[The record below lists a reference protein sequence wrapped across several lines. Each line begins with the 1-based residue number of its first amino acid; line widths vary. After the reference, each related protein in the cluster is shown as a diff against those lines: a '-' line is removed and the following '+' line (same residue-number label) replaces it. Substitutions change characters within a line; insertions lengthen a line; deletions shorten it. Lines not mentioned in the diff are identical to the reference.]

1 MEASPPAVPSTIP
14 VDCLVFVVDDDQSFL
29 ETLQDTVESFGHPVT
44 AFSDPQDAL
53 GRVSLDGPTLLLADK
68 NMPQLDG
75 ISLAERAYEVDPDL
89 AIIILTGD
97 ATLDSAA
104 DAVRLGILDYL
115 EKPVDVDQLNEALQ
129 QALTKRRQRILHRQ
143 NHAWVQSEVEAR
155 TKQLEQSRLE
165 LGESTVGVL
174 AAISAALDARTRYY
188 RGHSERVASVS
199 VGAARQMGLD
209 PSLVEEIRVGAL
221 LHDIG
226 MLSVPDSLLE
236 KPDVLS
242 SEELAIMQRHPEVG
256 ASLLKPLDVLGSSL
270 ACVLSH
276 HERWDGSG
284 YPEGLI
290 GDAIPLAAQIVGVA
304 EVWCALTAPRPFREP
319 LVGEAAQEEL
329 GKGRGVLFSGE
340 TLDALFASLKA

>member
-1 MEASPPAVPSTIP
+1 MEASPPAVPSTVP
-14 VDCLVFVVDDDQSFL
+14 ADCLVFVVDDDQSFL
-29 ETLQDTVESFGHPVT
+29 ETLRDTVESFGHPVT

-53 GRVSLDGPTLLLADK
+53 GRLSLDGPTLLIADK

-75 ISLAERAYEVDPDL
+75 IGLAERAFEVDPDL
-89 AIIILTGD
+89 AVIILTGD
-97 ATLDSAA
+97 ATLASAA
-104 DAVRLGILDYL
+104 DAVRLGVLDYL
-115 EKPVDVDQLNEALQ
+115 QKPVDVDTLDEALR
-129 QALTKRRQRILHRQ
+129 QALRKRGQRILHRE
-143 NHAWVQSEVEAR
+143 NHAWVQREVNAR
-155 TKQLEQSRLE
+155 TTQLEQSQLE
-165 LGESTVGVL
+165 LNESTVGVL
-174 AAISAALDARTRYY
+174 AAITAALDSRTQYY
-188 RGHSERVASVS
+188 REHSERVASVS
-199 VGAARQMGLD
+199 VEAARQMGLD

-226 MLSVPDSLLE
+226 MLSVPDSVLE

-242 SEELAIMQRHPEVG
+242 SEEWAIMQRHPQVG
-256 ASLLKPLDVLGSSL
+256 ASILQPLDLLEPSV

-319 LVGEAAQEEL
+319 LGAAAAREEL
-329 GKGRGVLFSGE
+329 VRGRGVLFSGE
-340 TLDALFASLKA
+340 ILDALFASLTA